1 MRRALLSV
9 VVFVVVAGCG
19 PQTVGLTSAVY
30 AFEGV
35 RGRELTPSAAVTGSN
50 FDLDV
55 LTREV
60 KFTIGGA
67 TRKFT
72 ISQASTIT
80 PGCQGNFGSMP
91 QDTRTLDAP
100 NIQLGE
106 LLIDAPL
113 LRADCP
119 AGSGV
124 VVLQTGPTSST
135 GAAPDCSA
143 DVICL
148 TYRKR

>member
-1 MRRALLSV
+1 MRTLLIV
-9 VVFVVVAGCG
+9 AAFVLTGCG
-19 PQTVGLTSAVY
+19 AQTVGLTSATY
-30 AFEGV
+30 AFETV
-35 RGRELTPSAAVTGSN
+35 RGRELTPSATVTGSTIE
-50 FDLDV
+50 LDV

-72 ISQASTIT
+72 LSQASTIT

-113 LRADCP
+113 VRADCP

-124 VVLQTGPTSST
+124 IVLQTGPTSST
-135 GAAPDCSA
+135 GAAPDCSSEI
-143 DVICL
+143 ICL
-148 TYRKR
+148 AYKKK

>member
-1 MRRALLSV
+1 MRALLV
-9 VVFVVVAGCG
+9 VIAFVLAGCG
-19 PQTVGLTSAVY
+19 PQTIGLTSATY
-30 AFEGV
+30 AFDAV
-35 RGRELTPSAAVTGSN
+35 RGRDLTPSATVTGSTLE
-50 FDLDV
+50 LDV

-72 ISQASTIT
+72 LSQASTIT
-80 PGCQGNFGSMP
+80 PGCPGNFGSMP

-113 LRADCP
+113 VRADCP
-119 AGSGV
+119 TGSGV
-124 VVLQTGPTSST
+124 VVLQTGPVSST

-143 DVICL
+143 EIICL
-148 TYRKR
+148 AYKKK

>member
-1 MRRALLSV
+1 MRALLV
-9 VVFVVVAGCG
+9 VIAFVIAGCG
-19 PQTVGLTSAVY
+19 PQTIGLTTATYSFDA
-30 AFEGV
+30 V
-35 RGRELTPSAAVTGSN
+35 RGRDLTPSATVTGSTLE
-50 FDLDV
+50 LDV

-72 ISQASTIT
+72 LSQASTIT
-80 PGCQGNFGSMP
+80 PGCPGNLGSMP

-113 LRADCP
+113 VRADCP

-124 VVLQTGPTSST
+124 VVLQTGPASST

-143 DVICL
+143 EIICL
-148 TYRKR
+148 AYKKK

>member
-1 MRRALLSV
+1 MLPV
-9 VVFVVVAGCG
+9 VVLLLTGCG
-19 PQTVGLTSAVY
+19 APTVGLTSATY
-30 AFEGV
+30 SFETV
-35 RGRELTPSAAVTGSN
+35 RGRELTPSAAVTGSTLE
-50 FDLDV
+50 LDV

-72 ISQASTIT
+72 LSQASTIT

-113 LRADCP
+113 VRADCP

-124 VVLQTGPTSST
+124 IVLQTGPASST

-143 DVICL
+143 EIICL
-148 TYRKR
+148 AYKKK

>member
-1 MRRALLSV
+1 MRTLSIIALV
-9 VVFVVVAGCG
+9 VSACG
-19 PQTVGLTSAVY
+19 APTVGLTSATY
-30 AFEGV
+30 SFETV
-35 RGRELTPSAAVTGSN
+35 RGRELTPSATVTGSALE
-50 FDLDV
+50 LDV

-67 TRKFT
+67 TRKFSL
-72 ISQASTIT
+72 SQASTIT
-80 PGCQGNFGSMP
+80 PGCRGNFGSMP

-106 LLIDAPL
+106 LLIDSPL
-113 LRADCP
+113 VLADCP

-124 VVLQTGPTSST
+124 IVLQTGPASST

-143 DVICL
+143 EIICL
-148 TYRKR
+148 AYKKK

>member
-1 MRRALLSV
+1 MRTLSIVALVLS
-9 VVFVVVAGCG
+9 ACG
-19 PQTVGLTSAVY
+19 ASTVGLTSATY
-30 AFEGV
+30 SFETV
-35 RGRELTPSAAVTGSN
+35 RGRTLTPSATVTGSTLE
-50 FDLDV
+50 LDV

-60 KFTIGGA
+60 KLTIGGA

-72 ISQASTIT
+72 LSQASTST

-100 NIQLGE
+100 NVQLGE

-113 LRADCP
+113 VRADCP
-119 AGSGV
+119 TGSGV
-124 VVLQTGPTSST
+124 IVLQSGPATST

-143 DVICL
+143 EIICL
-148 TYRKR
+148 AYKKK